1 MYLCSGDV
9 RNLRLATGLSLRRS
23 VWIDTGLEDTE
34 NVDTRKRILITNT
47 GVDIMKIEDQNEPR
61 QMEGRVFHWF
71 M

>member
-61 QMEGRVFHWF
+61 QMEGRVFHRF